1 MPGMEEAREED
12 IQERE
17 RGGDISP
24 PPCKNLAACTSLRKG
39 KKGLRRVSDSFSSS
53 AESLPGLSPKPDEGP
68 GGKSRPSKKRKK
80 ESEKL
85 QQDEENRDPDVTMML
100 SSSAEVVVVRKK
112 GVKSKLLKNF
122 GGKESKKQKARK
134 EEVQEKGKENDKER
148 KKKKQNDDKE
158 TRTGR
163 CKSFVKAKKEEKMGA
178 VISDHYLV
186 GASLGK
192 GEAGEVFYGVDKKN
206 NREVVGCTPLP
217 DCNYVK
223 RIFFITF

>member
-1 MPGMEEAREED
+1 MPGMEEAKEEY

-17 RGGDISP
+17 RGEISA
-24 PPCKNLAACTSLRKG
+24 PCKNLVASTRLRKG

-80 ESEKL
+80 VNEKL
-85 QQDEENRDPDVTMML
+85 QQDDENREPDVTAML

-122 GGKESKKQKARK
+122 GRKEPKKQKPRK
-134 EEVQEKGKENDKER
+134 EEVQEKGKDNDKEL
-148 KKKKQNDDKE
+148 KKKQNENKQI
-158 TRTGR
+158 RRGS
-163 CKSFVKAKKEEKMGA
+163 CKSCVKVKKEEKMRS

-206 NREVVGCTPLP
+206 NREVVGCTPP
-217 DCNYVK
+217 
-223 RIFFITF
+223 